1 MSIKDK
7 QNQLVETFAILPDM
21 EERFRWL
28 MEAGDSYPAI
38 DPRHR
43 VDNNLLP
50 GCVSNLWLH
59 PELRDGRCHFEMD
72 ADAKIS
78 KGIAALVCGV
88 FEGETPADVAAAE
101 MGFLEE
107 AGLAQMLSSN
117 RSNGLTNLR
126 RRIQEFAESQVS
138 NAA

>member
-1 MSIKDK
+1 MSIKEK
-7 QNQLVETFAILPDM
+7 QTQLVETLAVLPDA
-21 EERFRWL
+21 EEKFRWL
-28 MEAGDSYPAI
+28 MEAGDNYPAI

-43 VDNNLLP
+43 VEGNLLP
-50 GCVSNLWLH
+50 GCVSQLWLY

-101 MGFLEE
+101 MGFMEE

-126 RRIQEFAESQVS
+126 RRIREFAESQLS
-138 NAA
+138 SAA